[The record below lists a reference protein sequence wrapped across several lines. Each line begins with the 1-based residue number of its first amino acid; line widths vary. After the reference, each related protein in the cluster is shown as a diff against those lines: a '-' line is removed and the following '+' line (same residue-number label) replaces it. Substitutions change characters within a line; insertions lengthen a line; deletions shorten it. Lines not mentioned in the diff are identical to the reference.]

1 MLNSSVLEVVI
12 GLVFCYA
19 SVALIAGYLYEGGVA
34 ILGIRAESL
43 LSGVKSMLND
53 PGPGLRGLAL
63 AVYNDALVNPRHD
76 GKTAPGDKPK
86 TLPSYVDSG
95 AFAVALVE
103 AVQALPGEF
112 ADMEARINSLPD
124 AQIRQLLLGMYHR
137 AGNKL
142 EGLQVEIA
150 TWFDSGMSRVSG
162 VYKRKAQLF
171 TFFIALAVAGLLN
184 IDSFHLFATLWRH
197 ASFVGQL
204 SAAGVHDPAK
214 QAVDNLLTLPVGWGQ
229 PFHPV
234 ACLGWLLTASTAL
247 FGAPFWFDI
256 LSRLGNLRGSGRS
269 PQEVKKPG

>member
-1 MLNSSVLEVVI
+1 
-12 GLVFCYA
+12 
-19 SVALIAGYLYEGGVA
+19 
-34 ILGIRAESL
+34 
-43 LSGVKSMLND
+43 
-53 PGPGLRGLAL
+53 
-63 AVYNDALVNPRHD
+63 
-76 GKTAPGDKPK
+76 
-86 TLPSYVDSG
+86 
-95 AFAVALVE
+95 
-103 AVQALPGEF
+103 
-112 ADMEARINSLPD
+112 MEARINSLPD